1 MASSKDDTRQ
11 TDTPPISEDK
21 ELPTEHGITQSPQV
35 VTSESSEVKLEPE
48 VSLEAESSEKPET
61 MTRLEQ
67 NDLTENS
74 PESSHVPSQDLEGE
88 KCDNDLP
95 QESIT
100 STQSESNPQ
109 QDQRSQ
115 NSEGCCENLPHSSE
129 EETKEKN
136 QEENSTQ
143 SEQSI
148 EEPTKESDAIS
159 AGEEDQMNV
168 DRGTKDVK
176 ANENTDL
183 IAEKQETD
191 GQEIS
196 GDNAQIGA
204 DSTKTSA
211 DSTEL
216 STDNTDMVTDSTAP
230 GNDSIEMVTDE
241 AENCVDSTKVSTSD
255 AEPNDPLSEG
265 KETPMEED

>member
-1 MASSKDDTRQ
+1 MVSSKDDTRQ

-100 STQSESNPQ
+100 STQTESNPQ

-129 EETKEKN
+129 EEKN

-183 IAEKQETD
+183 SAEKQETD

-196 GDNAQIGA
+196 GENAQIGT

-230 GNDSIEMVTDE
+230 GNDSTEMVTDE